1 MEKREKLDFLA
12 DFLVANEIMDD
23 EQFKAAMENE
33 APTLEEITAIGE
45 EKRRR
50 SEEENKLREAA
61 EAEARRRDEEEARR
75 REAEA
80 KTKAEQERPNREDI
94 DPFFPNKK

>member
-1 MEKREKLDFLA
+1 
-12 DFLVANEIMDD
+12 MDD

-45 EKRRR
+45 AKRRR

-61 EAEARRRDEEEARR
+61 EAEARLRDEEEARR

-80 KTKAEQERPNREDI
+80 KAKAEQEKPIGDHI

>member
-1 MEKREKLDFLA
+1 MNEGEVAITSGFKLPAKYIIHAVSPRYIDG
-12 DFLVANEIMDD
+12 NS
-23 EQFKAAMENE
+23 
-33 APTLEEITAIGE
+33 G
-45 EKRRR
+45 
-50 SEEENKLREAA
+50 EENKLREAA